1 LQARD
6 TFGTPISGTL
16 LPPSLVC
23 HTFGMAESA
32 LARVDRLIKEAEARP
47 GVAETLRIYEAA
59 ARRIPV
65 QVPFSRPAT
74 YSSSA
79 NTRP

>member
-32 LARVDRLIKEAEARP
+32 LARVDRLIKEAEAR
-47 GVAETLRIYEAA
+47 
-59 ARRIPV
+59 RIPV